1 MLFKKPLDRV
11 WWWFKEGEAVSME
24 NMFIIKRLLQSV
36 EKIDESLHLG
46 DLRIWKVVIKSGN
59 INKSLIRN
67 QLMVPL
73 DRLGE

>member
-1 MLFKKPLDRV
+1 
-11 WWWFKEGEAVSME
+11 ME